1 MYIKLT
7 NASSAHKGHPVILKI
22 SEIVTVFTST
32 VTRENDLTGEVT
44 MVYCPPHGT
53 WEVEETAE
61 AVYQELQ
68 RLTEKS

>member
-44 MVYCPPHGT
+44 MVFCPPHGT
-53 WEVEETAE
+53 WEVEESTDT
-61 AVYQELQ
+61 VYDMLHQ
-68 RLTEKS
+68 LTKTN

>member
-7 NASSAHKGHPVILKI
+7 NASLAHKGHPVILKI

-53 WEVEETAE
+53 WEVEESADT
-61 AVYQELQ
+61 VYEM
-68 RLTEKS
+68 LTQLTKNS